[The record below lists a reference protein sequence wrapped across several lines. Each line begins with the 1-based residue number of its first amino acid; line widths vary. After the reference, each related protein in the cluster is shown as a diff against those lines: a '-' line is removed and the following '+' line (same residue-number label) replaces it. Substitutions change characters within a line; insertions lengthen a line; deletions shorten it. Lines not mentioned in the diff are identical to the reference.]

1 MVVLMNGSFR
11 GKSSN
16 SNYFLDV
23 LETQLNEKCERVHL
37 NQMKDIE
44 TMAEKLKA
52 ADVLVIGMPLYV
64 DGVPAQVVEFME
76 NMYQAYKG
84 QYQNLRVY
92 VVSNLGFYESEQ
104 IRIQLE
110 TVKNWCNKMGMVY
123 GGGLAIGAG
132 EMLGGMSNVPI
143 NQGPNK
149 KLGEG
154 MGKLADAITRRECI
168 ANIYVEPAGFP
179 RAFYMMAANMSWGRN
194 VKKNGLTKKDLYRK
208 MV

>member
-23 LETQLNEKCERVHL
+23 LEAQLNEKCERVHL
-37 NQMKDIE
+37 NQLKGIE
-44 TMAEKLKA
+44 EVAEKLKTA
-52 ADVLVIGMPLYV
+52 EALIIGMPLYV

-76 NMYQAYKG
+76 NMYQGYKG
-84 QYQNLRVY
+84 RYQKLPVY

-104 IRIQLE
+104 IRIQLKI
-110 TVKNWCNKMGMVY
+110 VKNWCNKMGMAY

-132 EMLGGMSNVPI
+132 EMLGGLRNVPI
-143 NQGPNK
+143 KQGPNK
-149 KLGEG
+149 ALGEG
-154 MGKLADAITRRECI
+154 MGKLADSIKKRVCI
-168 ANIYVEPAGFP
+168 EDIYVEPSSFP
-179 RAFYMMAANMSWGRN
+179 RAFYMLAANMSWGKN
-194 VKKNGLTKKDLYRK
+194 VQKNGLSKKDLYKK

>member
-44 TMAEKLKA
+44 AMAEKLKA

-76 NMYQAYKG
+76 NMYRDYKG
-84 QYQNLRVY
+84 QLCNLHVY
-92 VVSNLGFYESEQ
+92 VISNLGFYESEQ
-104 IRIQLE
+104 IRIQLDI
-110 TVKNWCNKMGMVY
+110 VKN
-123 GGGLAIGAG
+123 
-132 EMLGGMSNVPI
+132 
-143 NQGPNK
+143 
-149 KLGEG
+149 
-154 MGKLADAITRRECI
+154 
-168 ANIYVEPAGFP
+168 
-179 RAFYMMAANMSWGRN
+179 
-194 VKKNGLTKKDLYRK
+194 
-208 MV
+208 